1 MENRLPKDRDCCIP
15 YLYGMLTDAYFRE
28 GAVLVFNKPYKM
40 SSFGLVRFV
49 RGVITDR
56 GKPRIKVGHAGT
68 LDPLA
73 EGLMVICTGKAT
85 RQSAEHS
92 GAEKEYIA
100 EITLGGTT
108 ASYDLETEVNEHPG
122 VPIPTQEQISATL
135 ETFKGEQWQTPPVF
149 SAKKIDGK
157 RAYKSARKGKEVR
170 LLPNSIEIVELELL
184 SFQAP
189 VLRIRV
195 VCSKGT
201 YIRSLAHDL
210 GQKWGCGA
218 YLSGL
223 IRTRSGNFTLQGA
236 YTMDGF
242 REAVQSTRQTMLN
255 VQDFS
260 STESTINK
268 N

>member
-1 MENRLPKDRDCCIP
+1 MEKRPLKDRDCCIP
-15 YLYGMLTDAYFRE
+15 YLYAMLTDSYFRE
-28 GAVLVFNKPYKM
+28 GAILVFNKPYRM

-56 GKPRIKVGHAGT
+56 GKPRIPVGHAGT

-73 EGLMVICTGKAT
+73 EGVMVICTGKAT
-85 RQSAEHS
+85 RQAADHS

-108 ASYDLETEVNEHPG
+108 ASYDLETEVSILEG
-122 VPIPTQEQISATL
+122 VEMPTQEEVLATL
-135 ETFKGEQWQTPPVF
+135 ESFKGEQWQTPPVF
-149 SAKKIDGK
+149 SAKKINGK

-170 LLPNSIEIVELELL
+170 LLPNSIDISELEML
-184 SFQAP
+184 SFEAP
-189 VLRIRV
+189 VLRFRV

-223 IRTRSGNFTLQGA
+223 TRTRSGGFTLQGA

-242 REAVQSTRQTMLN
+242 RELVQSTRKAMLN
-255 VQDFS
+255 MNDIC
-260 STESTINK
+260 STESTAHEN
-268 N
+268 

>member
-1 MENRLPKDRDCCIP
+1 
-15 YLYGMLTDAYFRE
+15 MLSDAYFRE
-28 GAVLVFNKPYKM
+28 GAILVFNKPYKM

-73 EGLMVICTGKAT
+73 EGVMVICTGKAT

-108 ASYDLETEVNEHPG
+108 ASYDLETEVHETVG
-122 VPIPTQEQISATL
+122 VAMPTQAEIQATL
-135 ETFKGEQWQTPPVF
+135 NSFKGEQWQTPPVF

-170 LLPNSIEIVELELL
+170 LLPNAIEIIELELL
-184 SFQAP
+184 GFEAP
-189 VLRIRV
+189 VLRFRV

-223 IRTRSGNFTLQGA
+223 TRTRSGGFTLQGA
-236 YTMDGF
+236 YTMDEF
-242 REAVQSTRQTMLN
+242 REAVQSTRQAMLN
-255 VQDFS
+255 MEDFS
-260 STESTINK
+260 APESMADK